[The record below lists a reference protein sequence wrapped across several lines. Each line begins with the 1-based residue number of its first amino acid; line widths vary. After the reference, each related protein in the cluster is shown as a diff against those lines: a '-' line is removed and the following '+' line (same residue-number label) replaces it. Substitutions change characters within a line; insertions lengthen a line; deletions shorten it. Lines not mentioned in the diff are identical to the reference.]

1 MRRDDRQIIAIIPAG
16 GFSRRM
22 GGEKGKL
29 LLPLRGEPVFSI
41 MLQALNIPEIEA
53 FFIPVTERD
62 KDEISRIVFSGKFW
76 RENDLAAKV
85 TFCTGGLTRQES
97 VYSGLLAA
105 EEWDGWR
112 VPVEKRIV
120 VIHDAARPLVE
131 PEYIY
136 KTIKAA
142 MDFGAAVLGV
152 PVKDTIKVV
161 EDGYIQKTLPR
172 NTLWS
177 IQTPQAFT
185 WSVIRAAHEGA
196 KETGFTGTDDASLV
210 EQMGK
215 PVRLVEGSY
224 KNIKITTPEDLHLAE
239 ALYVK
244 EDREPGMAASVVD
257 RYEEMRV
264 GQGFDVHRLVK
275 GRPLILGNVEI
286 PYEFGLDGHSDADV
300 AIHALIDAL
309 LGAAGL
315 GDIGELFPDTD
326 RQYKNIDSG
335 ILLKEVLQLL
345 RRKKISVVN
354 IDLTIIAQRP
364 KLAVYRRQIRE
375 KLAGLLGIEKEDVSV
390 KATSTEG
397 LGFAGRGEGIAA
409 QVVALVKKISDRPCC
424 TKSDML

>member
-1 MRRDDRQIIAIIPAG
+1 MSRADRQIIAIIPAG

-22 GGEKGKL
+22 GGKKGKL
-29 LLPLRGEPVFSI
+29 LLPLGGESVLAVT
-41 MLQALNIPEIEA
+41 LQALNIPEIEA
-53 FFIPVTERD
+53 FFIPVPEKD
-62 KDEISRIVFSGKFW
+62 KDEIKRIIFSVKFR
-76 RENDLAAKV
+76 RENELAAKV
-85 TFCTGGLTRQES
+85 SFCAGGLTRQES
-97 VYSGLLAA
+97 VYAGLLVA

-112 VPVEKRIV
+112 VPVERRIV

-131 PEYIY
+131 PEHIY
-136 KTIKAA
+136 KTIEAA
-142 MDFGAAVLGV
+142 MDSGAAVLGV

-161 EDGYIQKTLPR
+161 EDGYIQKTPPR
-172 NTLWS
+172 DTLWS

-185 WSVIRAAHEGA
+185 WPVIRAAHEYA

-210 EQMGK
+210 EQMSK

-224 KNIKITTPEDLHLAE
+224 RNIKITTPEDLHLAE
-239 ALYVK
+239 ALYTK
-244 EDREPGMAASVVD
+244 EKGETGMTTSTVD
-257 RYEEMRV
+257 RPEQMRV
-264 GQGFDVHRLVK
+264 GQGYDVHRLVR

-326 RQYKNIDSG
+326 QQYKNIDSG

-345 RRKKISVVN
+345 REEKIAVVN

-364 KLAVYRRQIRE
+364 KLAAYRRQIRE
-375 KLAGLLGIEKEDVSV
+375 KLAGLLEIGIENISV

-409 QVVALVKKISDRPCC
+409 QAVALVKKIPDWP
-424 TKSDML
+424 